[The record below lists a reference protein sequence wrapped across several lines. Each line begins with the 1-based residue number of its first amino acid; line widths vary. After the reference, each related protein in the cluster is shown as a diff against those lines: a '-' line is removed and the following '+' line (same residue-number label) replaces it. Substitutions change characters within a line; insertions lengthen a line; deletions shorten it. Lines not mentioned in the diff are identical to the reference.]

1 MPISYVL
8 DKDQRRIHTRVTGSV
23 TVDDILAHFHAAR
36 HEQALG
42 FKELIDV
49 REVTPPCLS
58 TTDIWRTA
66 SLVRTLRGH
75 EVLGPRAVVVDGELV
90 FGMTRMFVNL
100 ISDFFPIQ
108 VFRDQEQ
115 AEEWLADGSDLSDA

>member
-8 DKDQRRIHTRVTGSV
+8 NKDQRRVHTRVTGSV
-23 TVDDILAHFHAAR
+23 TAGDILAHFHAAR

-49 REVTPPCLS
+49 RGVTPPFLS

-66 SLVRTLRGH
+66 GMVRTLRRQ
-75 EVLGPRAVVVDGELV
+75 EVLGPRAVVVGSELM
-90 FGMTRMFVNL
+90 FGMTRMFANL
-100 ISDFFPIQ
+100 ISDSFPIQ
-108 VFRDQEQ
+108 VFRDPEQ
-115 AEEWLADGSDLSDA
+115 AEEWLADGSDSPDT